1 MEKPDNVAD
10 NPGLLPYGSNVG
22 APSIKVDDV
31 QNWKLSKVHK
41 VNKEF
46 EDRFNILKSEYDKL
60 LEEFMWNEIIYSS
73 DFNFEPVVGE
83 IYHLYK
89 TKNNKTYLSL
99 ISPNEWKKECLG
111 SFKLNHDNKWLKI

>member
-31 QNWKLSKVHK
+31 HNWKLSKVHK

-46 EDRFNILKSEYDKL
+46 EDRFNVLKSEYDKL

-89 TKNNKTYLSL
+89 RKNNKTYLSL
-99 ISPNEWKKECLG
+99 ISPDEWKKESLG
-111 SFKLNHDNKWLKI
+111 SFKLNYDNKWLKI

>member
-46 EDRFNILKSEYDKL
+46 EDRFNVLKSEYDKL

-89 TKNNKTYLSL
+89 RKNNKTYLSL
-99 ISPNEWKKECLG
+99 ISPDEWKKESLG
-111 SFKLNHDNKWLKI
+111 SFKLNYDNKWLKI

>member
-22 APSIKVDDV
+22 APAIKVDDV
-31 QNWKLSKVHK
+31 HNWKLSKVHK

-46 EDRFNILKSEYDKL
+46 EDRFNVLKSEYDKL
-60 LEEFMWNEIIYSS
+60 LEEFMWNEVIYSS

-99 ISPNEWKKECLG
+99 ISPDEWKKESLG